1 MIGIRPILL
10 AVSRFLNRRITAS
23 LREKTKSV
31 YEHMRRKYRSF
42 VDETITL
49 KQLETLLKLSIARA
63 RVELRDTVTQEDVE
77 DVAEIM

>member
-1 MIGIRPILL
+1 
-10 AVSRFLNRRITAS
+10 
-23 LREKTKSV
+23 
-31 YEHMRRKYRSF
+31 MRRKYRSF
-42 VDETITL
+42 IDETITL